1 MNRPINQLGLHSLV
15 YTAQWDEAAARDVF
29 TRAAGLGYDL
39 VEVLMFDP
47 AATDTAMTARL
58 AKEYGVGVITAVCGT
73 LTADISSADP
83 QVARRGE
90 EFVERAIAAAAEMG
104 SPALGGP
111 SFSAVHRYTTAPSP
125 VARERAVEIYGRIA
139 ERASAAGI
147 RVGLEAL
154 NRYESNFINTVGQ
167 AAELVRAVGSD
178 ALFVHGDLFHMNIE
192 EAGLGAAFESV
203 ADVLGYIHVA
213 ESHRGPL
220 GDGTIDWDDVFA
232 ALARIGYTGP
242 ITFESFS
249 PSVLGPEWASLV
261 ALWRDPWTDPDKVAG
276 DALAFLRNK
285 LTTHQKGL

>member
-1 MNRPINQLGLHSLV
+1 MNRPLNQLGLHSLV

-47 AATDTAMTARL
+47 AETDTAMTARL
-58 AKEYGVGVITAVCGT
+58 AKEYGVGVIAAVCGT

-232 ALARIGYTGP
+232 SLARIGYTGP

>member
-1 MNRPINQLGLHSLV
+1 
-15 YTAQWDEAAARDVF
+15 
-29 TRAAGLGYDL
+29 
-39 VEVLMFDP
+39 
-47 AATDTAMTARL
+47 
-58 AKEYGVGVITAVCGT
+58 
-73 LTADISSADP
+73 
-83 QVARRGE
+83 
-90 EFVERAIAAAAEMG
+90 
-104 SPALGGP
+104 
-111 SFSAVHRYTTAPSP
+111 VHRYTTAPSP
-125 VARERAVEIYGRIA
+125 VARERAIEIYGRIA